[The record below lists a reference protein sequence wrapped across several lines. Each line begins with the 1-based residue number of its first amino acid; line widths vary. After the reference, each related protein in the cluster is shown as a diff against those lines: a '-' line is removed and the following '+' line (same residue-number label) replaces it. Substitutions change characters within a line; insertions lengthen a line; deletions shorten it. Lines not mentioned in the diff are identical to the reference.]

1 MDASHDNADNTVAL
15 YEASF
20 NGCVSTLNTLV
31 QRDRL
36 ILHKISLTSFT
47 ETPLHIAA
55 LLGHLHFTNAL
66 LSRKP
71 KLAEKVDSL
80 GRTALHLACAEGHT
94 QVVKAILLQAQ
105 ADICLVPDQEE
116 RIPLHLAAMRGHI
129 DVIKELLTAQPQSI
143 FLVNLDGYNILHLC
157 VQYNS
162 LDALKLLVDSSTNVD
177 FVNCK
182 DNDGNSILHLATML
196 GQTKTIKY
204 LLSIPQIKREA
215 NAINR
220 IGNTALDVSEA
231 CHRDFN
237 CLKIQ
242 DILKAAGVRRSK
254 DLNSPP
260 LPTPVLRSAETHEPT
275 QSFTGEQSAQSRFR
289 KWGRYFYLRVWAK
302 YLQYQGNWVDE
313 TRGTLMLV
321 ATVIATMTFQA
332 GINPPGGVWQQDTK
346 NGTFGCNSSMC
357 AAGTAILSYSE
368 TYQYFLSFNTTSFVA
383 ALTVVL
389 LVTSGF
395 PLRSKGII
403 WFLTLTMFIAI
414 YSVLLAY
421 IKAVKLVNPTYF
433 QDYLLI
439 TTVLPGI
446 WFLLQQVLGAIHVIR
461 FLFWIIRK
469 LFKFMRCYR
478 LTKRPANDANAINV

>member
-1 MDASHDNADNTVAL
+1 MDTSHGNGDNTVAL
-15 YEASF
+15 YEASLD
-20 NGCVSTLNTLV
+20 GCVSTLNTLV

-94 QVVKAILLQAQ
+94 QVVKALLQAN

-129 DVIKELLTAQPQSI
+129 D
-143 FLVNLDGYNILHLC
+143 
-157 VQYNS
+157 YNS
-162 LDALKLLVDSSTNVD
+162 MDALKLLVESSTNDD
-177 FVNCK
+177 FVNSK
-182 DNDGNSILHLATML
+182 DD
-196 GQTKTIKY
+196 
-204 LLSIPQIKREA
+204 
-215 NAINR
+215 
-220 IGNTALDVSEA
+220 DVSGK
-231 CHRDFN
+231 
-237 CLKIQ
+237 LV
-242 DILKAAGVRRSK
+242 G
-254 DLNSPP
+254 
-260 LPTPVLRSAETHEPT
+260 
-275 QSFTGEQSAQSRFR
+275 
-289 KWGRYFYLRVWAK
+289 
-302 YLQYQGNWVDE
+302 E

-332 GINPPGGVWQQDTK
+332 GIYPPGGVWQQDTT
-346 NGTFGCNSSMC
+346 NGTFGCNSSMW

-389 LVTSGF
+389 MVTSGF
-395 PLRSKGII
+395 PLRSKGFI
-403 WFLTLTMFIAI
+403 WFLITLTMFIAFH
-414 YSVLLAY
+414 SVVLAY
-421 IKAVKLVNPTYF
+421 INGVKLVNPTYF
-433 QDYLLI
+433 QDYSLI
-439 TTVLPGI
+439 TTVLQGI
-446 WFLLQQVLGAIHVIR
+446 WLVLQQVLGSIHVIR

-469 LFKFMRCYR
+469 LFKFMRRCR
-478 LTKRPANDANAINV
+478 LTKRPVNDAINV

>member
-1 MDASHDNADNTVAL
+1 MDTSHGKADNTVAL

-20 NGCVSTLNTLV
+20 DGCVSTLNTLV

-71 KLAEKVDSL
+71 KRAEKVDSL

-94 QVVKAILLQAQ
+94 QVVKALLQAN

-129 DVIKELLTAQPQSI
+129 DVIKELLTAQPQTI

-162 LDALKLLVDSSTNVD
+162 LDALKLLVESSTNDD
-177 FVNCK
+177 FVNSK
-182 DNDGNSILHLATML
+182 DDDGNSILHLATML

-204 LLSIPQIKREA
+204 LLSIPEIKRKA
-215 NAINR
+215 NDMNR

-231 CHRDFN
+231 ACHGEFK
-237 CLKIQ
+237 CHKIQ
-242 DILKAAGVRRSK
+242 DILKAAGVKRSK

-260 LPTPVLRSAETHEPT
+260 LPTLVLPSETHEPT

-289 KWGRYFYLRVWAK
+289 KWWSYFYLCVWAK
-302 YLQYQGNWVDE
+302 HLQYQGNWVDE

-332 GINPPGGVWQQDTK
+332 GINPPGGVWQQDTT
-346 NGTFGCNSSMC
+346 N
-357 AAGTAILSYSE
+357 
-368 TYQYFLSFNTTSFVA
+368 

-395 PLRSKGII
+395 PLRSKGFI

-414 YSVLLAY
+414 YSVVVAY
-421 IKAVKLVNPTYF
+421 IRAVKLVNPTYF
-433 QDYLLI
+433 QDYSLI
-439 TTVLPGI
+439 TIVLPGI
-446 WFLLQQVLGAIHVIR
+446 WLVLQQVLGVIHVIR
-461 FLFWIIRK
+461 FLFWMIRK
-469 LFKFMRCYR
+469 LFKFLRRCR
-478 LTKRPANDANAINV
+478 LTKRPANDAINV

>member
-1 MDASHDNADNTVAL
+1 MDTSHGKADNTVAL

-20 NGCVSTLNTLV
+20 DGCVSTLNTLV

-94 QVVKAILLQAQ
+94 QVVKALLQAN

-129 DVIKELLTAQPQSI
+129 DVIKELLTAQPQTI

-162 LDALKLLVDSSTNVD
+162 LDALKLLVESSTNDD
-177 FVNCK
+177 FVNSK
-182 DNDGNSILHLATML
+182 DDDGNSILHLATML

-204 LLSIPQIKREA
+204 LLSIPEIKRKA
-215 NAINR
+215 NDMNR

-231 CHRDFN
+231 GCHGDFK
-237 CLKIQ
+237 CHKIQ
-242 DILKAAGVRRSK
+242 DILKAAGVKRSK

-260 LPTPVLRSAETHEPT
+260 LPTLVLPSETHEPT

-289 KWGRYFYLRVWAK
+289 KWWSYFYLCVWAK
-302 YLQYQGNWVDE
+302 HLQYQGNWVDE

-332 GINPPGGVWQQDTK
+332 GINPPGGVWQQDTT

-368 TYQYFLSFNTTSFVA
+368 TYIYFLSFNTTSFVA

-395 PLRSKGII
+395 PLRSKGFI

-414 YSVLLAY
+414 YSVVVAY
-421 IKAVKLVNPTYF
+421 IRAVKLVNPTYF
-433 QDYLLI
+433 QDYSLI
-439 TTVLPGI
+439 TIVLPGI
-446 WFLLQQVLGAIHVIR
+446 WLVLQQVLGVIHVIR
-461 FLFWIIRK
+461 FLFWMIRK
-469 LFKFMRCYR
+469 LFKFLRRCR
-478 LTKRPANDANAINV
+478 LTKRPANDAINV

>member
-1 MDASHDNADNTVAL
+1 MDTRDGYADNTVAL

-20 NGCVSTLNTLV
+20 DGCVNTLNTLV

-94 QVVKAILLQAQ
+94 QIVKALLQAN
-105 ADICLVPDQEE
+105 ADICLVPDQEG
-116 RIPLHLAAMRGHI
+116 RIPLHLAAMRGHM
-129 DVIKELLTAQPQSI
+129 DVIKELLTAQPQST
-143 FLVNLDGYNILHLC
+143 FLANLDGYNVLHLC
-157 VQYNS
+157 VQYSS
-162 LDALKLLVDSSTNVD
+162 LDALKLLVESATNDD
-177 FVNCK
+177 FVNSK

-204 LLSIPQIKREA
+204 LLSIPEIRRKA

-231 CHRDFN
+231 CHRDFKS

-242 DILKAAGVRRSK
+242 DILKAAGVRGAK
-254 DLNSPP
+254 DLNSTP
-260 LPTPVLRSAETHEPT
+260 LPTLAPPAETHEPI
-275 QSFTGEQSAQSRFR
+275 QSFTGEQSAQSKFR
-289 KWGRYFYLRVWAK
+289 KWWRYFYLCLWAK
-302 YLQYQGNWVDE
+302 SLQCQGNWVDE

-332 GINPPGGVWQQDTK
+332 GINPPGGVWQQDTT
-346 NGTFGCNSSMC
+346 NGTFSCNSSMC

-368 TYQYFLSFNTTSFVA
+368 IYQYFLSFNTTSFVA

-389 LVTSGF
+389 LVISGF
-395 PLRSKGII
+395 PLRSKGFI

-414 YSVLLAY
+414 YSLVLAY
-421 IKAVKLVNPTYF
+421 FRAVELMSPIYF
-433 QDYLLI
+433 QDYSLI
-439 TTVLPGI
+439 TSILPGI
-446 WFLLQQVLGAIHVIR
+446 WLVLQQVVGAIHVIC
-461 FLFWIIRK
+461 FLFWIMRK
-469 LFKFMRCYR
+469 LFKFMRR
-478 LTKRPANDANAINV
+478 WLTKRPAKDATNV